1 MCYNY
6 KEVDSVN
13 KEVEI
18 LNKNDV
24 DKYINFI
31 NDIFGYEAERELIEK
46 SLRKNKILIIKKE
59 EEIIASVTLEERLEY
74 VKNLKYYF
82 ISYLG
87 VKKEYRRKG
96 YGSKLF
102 EKIEEL
108 VKENQINYIEL
119 TSGNQRRIAHYF
131 YKDKE
136 FKIRDTMVFVKM
148 YD

>member
-1 MCYNY
+1 M
-6 KEVDSVN
+6 N
-13 KEVEI
+13 KEVEF
-18 LNKNDV
+18 LKKKDV

-31 NDIFGYEAERELIEK
+31 NEVFGYEGEKEVIEK
-46 SLRKNKILIIKKE
+46 TLRKNKILVIKKE
-59 EEIIASVTLEERLEY
+59 EKIIAAVTLEERLEY

-82 ISYLG
+82 VSYLG

-102 EKIEEL
+102 KKIEEL
-108 VKENQINYIEL
+108 VKENEVDYIEL

-131 YKDKE
+131 YKDKN
-136 FKIRDTMVFVKM
+136 FKIKDTMVFVKM

>member
-1 MCYNY
+1 M
-6 KEVDSVN
+6 N

-18 LNKNDV
+18 LKKKDV

-31 NDIFGYEAERELIEK
+31 NEVFGYEGDKEVIEK
-46 SLRKNKILIIKKE
+46 TFRKNKILVIKKE
-59 EEIIASVTLEERLEY
+59 EEIIAAVTLEERLEY
-74 VKNLKYYF
+74 IKNLKYYF

-102 EKIEEL
+102 KKIEEL
-108 VKENQINYIEL
+108 VKENEIDYIEL
-119 TSGNQRRIAHYF
+119 TSGNQRRIAHFF
-131 YKDKE
+131 YKDKS

-148 YD
+148 YKK